1 MPVTFA
7 HPLAVAPLARSGLPL
22 AALVIGSMVPD
33 SSLFLRAI
41 PGLDTVLGQ
50 MGNPELP
57 PYTHVRTLLH
67 SPLSV
72 VTLNVLIGLLALML
86 WWWLLRPAYR
96 DALPTELRQ
105 RTRSA
110 PAGLLPW
117 LLAVP
122 ALMIG
127 GFTHI
132 AWDQFTHPYSWLG
145 QRLDVLHATIVG
157 YHVATFLH
165 YGTGL
170 LGMLGV
176 VCWMFVRLSMR
187 TTEPVPQR
195 LPDLALWMFAVPAL
209 AALVGLGAVVVNMIV
224 EPGPLD
230 VFIQNVLTTSTAG
243 ATCASL
249 VMAALHRVRVR
260 VTPAGRARTA
270 APPEHRP
277 A

>member
-33 SSLFLRAI
+33 SSLFLRAV

-50 MGNPELP
+50 LGNPGLP

-72 VTLNVLIGLLALML
+72 VTLNVLIGLLALVL

-96 DALPTELRQ
+96 DALPSGLRQ

-110 PAGLLPW
+110 PAGLRPW
-117 LLAVP
+117 FLAVP

-127 GFTHI
+127 GLTHI

-145 QRLDVLHATIVG
+145 QRLDVLHATIAG

-176 VCWMFVRLSMR
+176 AAWLFLRLRNR
-187 TTEPVPQR
+187 TPEAVPQL
-195 LPDLALWMFAVPAL
+195 LPDLATWMFAVPAL
-209 AALVGLGAVVVNMIV
+209 AALVGLGAVVLNMIV
-224 EPGPLD
+224 APGALD
-230 VFIQNVLTTSTAG
+230 VFIQNVLTTSTA
-243 ATCASL
+243 AAVCAAL
-249 VMAALHRVRVR
+249 VMAALHRVRAR